1 MTTTTQPVETG
12 TGRGAWDN
20 ARSVMRD
27 YPIIP
32 LLLILTALIA
42 ALEIL
47 QPGIVVREGGI
58 LGLNDRWISNTIK
71 FAIPLAILAG
81 AQTMCMITGGI
92 DLSVGI
98 VATMVAF
105 VMATQV
111 ASGVDPVLAIPLALA
126 CAALAG
132 LASGIGVAIFR
143 VHPLI
148 MTLAV
153 GLVVEGLLLVY
164 QRGMLGVSAQI
175 PEVITWLGTGRSGFP
190 ALGIPDIIPNS
201 LLVFIPVALFIGFTL
216 KRTGFGR
223 NLYAVGDNEG
233 AARLAG
239 VRVWQ
244 VLIVLYVL
252 SAVLAG
258 IAGLVYVGLIKATT
272 LSLAVPLMLPS
283 VAAAVIG
290 GTSIFGGRG
299 GYAGTI
305 VGALIL
311 QVLASMLTVL
321 RIEEGTRRIIYGLI
335 ILGVTALYVRITQER
350 QG

>member
-1 MTTTTQPVETG
+1 MTTTSQPVQTG
-12 TGRGAWDN
+12 SGRSAWSN
-20 ARSVMRD
+20 ARGVMRD

-32 LLLILTALIA
+32 LLLILTLLIA

-47 QPGIVVREGGI
+47 QPGIVIREDGL
-58 LGLNDRWISNTIK
+58 LGLNDRWISNTVK
-71 FAIPLAILAG
+71 FAVPLAILAA
-81 AQTMCMITGGI
+81 AQTMTMLTGGI

-98 VATMVAF
+98 VATMASF

-111 ASGVDPVLAIPLALA
+111 ASGLDPVFAIPLALG
-126 CAALAG
+126 CAAVAG

-175 PEVITWLGTGRSGFP
+175 PEVITWLGTGRSF
-190 ALGIPDIIPNS
+190 GIVPNS
-201 LLVFIPVALFIGFTL
+201 LVVFIPLALFIGFTL

-223 NLYAVGDNEG
+223 NLYAIGDNEG

-258 IAGLVYVGLIKATT
+258 IGGLVYVGLIKATT